1 MPDDYF
7 MEATGLHKVY
17 RVGGSD
23 VKALDGLDV
32 SIRKGEMIALMGPS
46 GSGKTTL
53 LNMIGGLDH
62 PDKGSVRV
70 GKVVLTKLNEGQR
83 AAFRKRNVGFIFQF
97 FNLIPSLT
105 ALENVLVPV
114 MFEKGSHT
122 DRGIAILNRVGLG
135 ERLEHLPGELS
146 GGERQRVAI
155 ARALMNDPSLI
166 LADEPTGNL
175 DPETSEEIHIL
186 LRSISDNG
194 RAVIMS
200 THKHALVKKYPAR
213 TLRCQDGKITESGLD
228 DQVIELLF

>member
-1 MPDDYF
+1 MPDEYF

-62 PDKGSVRV
+62 PDSGSVRV

-114 MFEKGSHT
+114 MFEKGTYT
-122 DRGIAILNRVGLG
+122 DRGIAILKRVGLG

-166 LADEPTGNL
+166 LADEPTGNI
-175 DPETSEEIHIL
+175 DSDTAREILNLFKDLNAEGKTLVIATHDRMVSGRCSRVVRMRDGHIHTGK
-186 LRSISDNG
+186 RSNEVGD
-194 RAVIMS
+194 V
-200 THKHALVKKYPAR
+200 
-213 TLRCQDGKITESGLD
+213 
-228 DQVIELLF
+228 